1 MSLLQRIEKFVNLFE
16 RLAKIQK
23 ELLIFV
29 LFFFLFSE
37 KFSEKLVGFINLIGA
52 I

>member
-1 MSLLQRIEKFVNLFE
+1 MSLLQRIEKFVSLFE

-37 KFSEKLVGFINLIGA
+37 KFSEKLVEFINLIGVV
-52 I
+52 